1 MRTKLT
7 YTILL
12 LLWLPALL
20 FGQTRVTL
28 SGRVTDTKGNA
39 LATAGVAVM
48 NTSLGTYTDD
58 DGRYSLQIPV
68 GKSMVVVQLLGYETV
83 QREVNL
89 QRNTTMNFEL
99 RETSTSLDNVMV
111 YGKSRAQQLREGAYT
126 VSAVDISEVANSI
139 TNVTDIV
146 NRTTGIK
153 VRTEGGLG
161 SDFEVSLNGMSGN
174 SVRYFI
180 DGVPMNTRGSE
191 VSLANFPVNMID
203 HIEIYK
209 GVVPAYLGSDA
220 LGGAINIITKR
231 EKRNMVDAS
240 ISAGSFHTYV
250 ADFNAQYYLPK
261 TNIVIK
267 PSLGYSYAKNDYT
280 MKHVELW
287 SEEQGKYIDTTAK
300 RFHDDYQSL
309 LAGLEV
315 GIENQKW
322 ADLLSISASYNKT
335 DKEIQTGSIQSVV
348 YGMAERKQDAFNIA
362 IRYMKRDFLLKNLD
376 LNAYASHT
384 WDNSVTI
391 DTTYRKYHW
400 DQTYI
405 ETTRN
410 EITGYGKQYRHY
422 KRPLTIVR
430 ANLDYEFVK
439 NHSLNFNYMLN
450 RNGNERYDTVDD
462 EFEPSNDIMT
472 KHILGLSYEQRLFHG
487 KMENAF
493 FLKDYI
499 NHVNI
504 GQTDQSWTT
513 HADEVEKET
522 TKSYLGYGVGMKY
535 ELFEPLAVKASFEH
549 TARLPLVRELLGN
562 ATTVYA
568 NLRLKPENSDNLN
581 VGVFGNVKIANKHLL
596 YYEAG
601 AFLRH
606 VKDYIHLVVSEREG
620 MMQYDNVS
628 NVDVKGLEGELRY
641 SYSDLLQL
649 TGNITYQN
657 ARDMDEFTKY
667 GKPSISYKNKIP
679 NRPWLFGNSELT
691 LNFNDLLG
699 KNTRLRFNYQY
710 QYVHWYFLTWEG
722 YGSKDTKARIPTQH
736 LHSAALTYSWQGNR
750 YNLTLECN
758 NLFDAT
764 AYDNYKLQ
772 KPGRSFLAKFR
783 LLLN

>member
-1 MRTKLT
+1 MRKILI
-7 YTILL
+7 YLL
-12 LLWLPALL
+12 LYLCLP
-20 FGQTRVTL
+20 TL
-28 SGRVTDTKGNA
+28 MWSQGHFTISGRVTDTQGA
-39 LATAGVAVM
+39 PLPMAGVAVM
-48 NTSLGTYTDD
+48 NSTMGAYTDD
-58 DGRYSLQIPV
+58 EGRYTLSLPA
-68 GKSMVVVQLLGYETV
+68 GRHTLVVQLVGYAPER
-83 QREVNL
+83 REVNV
-89 QRNTTMNFEL
+89 QQNAVQDFQL
-99 RETSTSLDNVMV
+99 RETTTTLDNVVV
-111 YGKSRAQQLREGAYT
+111 YGKSRTQQLREGAYS
-126 VSAVDISEVANSI
+126 VNAVDVAEVANAI

-161 SDFEVSLNGMSGN
+161 SDFEISLNGMSGN

-231 EKRNMVDAS
+231 EKRNMLDAS
-240 ISAGSFHTYV
+240 VSAGSFHTYV
-250 ADFNAQYYLPK
+250 ADFSAQYYLPR

-267 PSLGYSYAKNDYT
+267 PSLGYSNAKNDYK

-300 RFHDDYQSL
+300 RFHDDYESL
-309 LAGLEV
+309 LAGVEIGV
-315 GIENQKW
+315 ENQKW
-322 ADLLSISASYNKT
+322 ADLFSLSASYNKT

-348 YGMAERKQDAFNIA
+348 YGMAERKQNAWNIA
-362 IRYMKRDFLLKNLD
+362 ARYMKRNFLLSNLD
-376 LNAYASHT
+376 VNAFVSHT
-384 WDNSVTI
+384 WDNSVTV

-400 DQTYI
+400 DQSYI

-410 EITGYGKQYRHY
+410 EITGYNKQMRHY
-422 KRPLTIVR
+422 NRPLTIVR
-430 ANLDYEFVK
+430 TNFDYEFVK
-439 NHSLNFNYMLN
+439 NHSLNLNYMLN
-450 RNGNERYDTVDD
+450 RNGNRRYDTVDE
-462 EFEPSNDIMT
+462 EFEPSNDVLT
-472 KHILGLSYEQRLFHG
+472 KHIIGLSYDQKLFHG

-504 GQTDQSWTT
+504 GQADQAWTT
-513 HADEVEKET
+513 HSDEVKKRT
-522 TKSYLGYGVGMKY
+522 TKSYLGYGVGLKY
-535 ELFEPLAVKASFEH
+535 ELFEPFAVKASFEH

-568 NLRLKPENSDNLN
+568 NLRLKPENSDNFN
-581 VGVFGNVKIANKHLL
+581 IGVFGNIQMGRKHLL

-601 AFLRH
+601 AFKRH
-606 VKDYIHLVVSEREG
+606 VKDYIHLIISEREG

-628 NVDVKGLEGELRY
+628 NVDVKGLEGEVRY
-641 SYSDLLQL
+641 SYSDLLQI
-649 TGNITYQN
+649 TSNITYQD
-657 ARDMDEFTKY
+657 ARDMDRLTKY

-679 NRPWLFGNSELT
+679 NRPWLFSNTDLT
-691 LNFNDLLG
+691 LNFRDVLG
-699 KNTRLRFNYQY
+699 KNTRLRLNYQY

-736 LHSAALTYSWQGNR
+736 VHSAALTYSWQGNR

-758 NLFDAT
+758 NLMDAT

-772 KPGRSFLAKFR
+772 KPGRAFLAKFR